1 MHDNNVSMTRTADE
15 PRDFNFGKIK
25 CSTHTIPQQVQV
37 VRQLLRDRAS
47 QPRTILTVNAH
58 IYNQLYKDATL
69 QNIFND
75 ARMVTADGMS
85 IVWASRLFHT
95 RIFERANATEA
106 FRAFLVEKNMPT
118 STGVLIGCTEQEA
131 EAAARKIERI
141 SSHCKITHTFS
152 GYLSDAEY
160 EKIFASLQHV
170 DFIFLGMG
178 TPKTEKIAALAS
190 EILPDAIVWGI
201 GGGTIRIFAGAMTEA
216 PVFWRRAGLQ
226 WLHRLIT
233 DPVALWKRYII
244 GNPLF
249 VYRIFKARW
258 LSA

>member
-1 MHDNNVSMTRTADE
+1 MKNKNQENPNPE
-15 PRDFNFGKIK
+15 PLEFNFGKIK
-25 CSTHTIPQQVQV
+25 CSTHTIPQQLDE
-37 VRQLLRDRAS
+37 VRRLLQEKLL

-58 IYNQLYKDATL
+58 IYNQTYTDSEL
-69 QNIFND
+69 QKIFKS
-75 ARMVTADGMS
+75 ARMVTADGLS
-85 IVWASRLFHT
+85 IVWASKLFRT
-95 RIFERANATEA
+95 KIFERANATEA
-106 FRAFLVEKNMPT
+106 FRAFLEKENMPA

-131 EAAARKIERI
+131 EAAAKKMEHI
-141 SSHCKITHTFS
+141 SSHCKISQIVS
-152 GYLSDAEY
+152 GYLSDDEY
-160 EKIFASLQHV
+160 EKLFASLENV

-190 EILPDAIVWGI
+190 KMLQDAIVWGI
-201 GGGTIRIFAGAMTEA
+201 GGGTIRIFAGTMTEA

-226 WLHRLIT
+226 WLHRLIS

-249 VYRIFKARW
+249 VFRVFKAKL

>member
-1 MHDNNVSMTRTADE
+1 MKHTQQQNSNPE
-15 PRDFNFGKIK
+15 PREFNFGKIK
-25 CSTHTIPQQVQV
+25 CSTHTIPQQLDE
-37 VRQLLRDRAS
+37 VRRLLQEKSS

-58 IYNQLYKDATL
+58 IYNQVYADAEL
-69 QNIFND
+69 QEVFNS

-85 IVWASRLFHT
+85 IVWASKLFRT
-95 RIFERANATEA
+95 KIFERANATEA
-106 FRAFLVEKNMPT
+106 FRAFLKEKNMPA

-131 EAAARKIERI
+131 EAAAKNMEQT
-141 SSHCKITHTFS
+141 SSHCKINKTVS
-152 GYLSDAEY
+152 GYLSHSEY
-160 EKIFASLQHV
+160 EKLFASLEKV

-178 TPKTEKIAALAS
+178 TPKTEKIAALANKMM
-190 EILPDAIVWGI
+190 PDAIVWGI
-201 GGGTIRIFAGAMTEA
+201 GGGTIRIFAGTMTEA

-226 WLHRLIT
+226 WLHRLIS

-249 VYRIFKARW
+249 VYRVFKARL